1 MAASGAA
8 FQCENPRFQT
18 GQPPNTSNSWKQFS
32 ASFRHRY
39 QYVFTCLTSSPVW
52 HVTSIYMNH
61 TFLIY
66 WCGWTWFFSHRNKT
80 HNSCVPK
87 NRPCYTA
94 TQPGSGQNEQKYLDL
109 LRRHSESL
117 LATQRADM
125 HNYIY
130 THYIYIYIRNIK
142 IYYIYNIIYN
152 IVLYFV
158 LYIIIYFL

>member
-1 MAASGAA
+1 MVVHGLEC
-8 FQCENPRFQT
+8 CEWGSFPMWKSSVSNRA
-18 GQPPNTSNSWKQFS
+18 TSKYIEQLETVFGIFS
-32 ASFRHRY
+32 AS
-39 QYVFTCLTSSPVW
+39 VSVCINMLTSSPVW

-130 THYIYIYIRNIK
+130 THYIYIYI
-142 IYYIYNIIYN
+142 YIYIYT
-152 IVLYFV
+152 
-158 LYIIIYFL
+158 